1 MKSRDL
7 QKRGGKELSWWES
20 GLGDQVVVC
29 MHLRGGGGAGG
40 GTKKLLLYQREKK
53 RQVIT
58 LMTTFLTNPGDDQPS
73 PKR

>member
-40 GTKKLLLYQREKK
+40 GHQEAPSIPKRKEKASHYFDDN
-53 RQVIT
+53 V
-58 LMTTFLTNPGDDQPS
+58 FDQPG
-73 PKR
+73 R